1 MSDPSTVVDFFNL
14 KEEVES
20 KGFTLDLSESKGKPV
35 YLVSHEL
42 CEYSTIFTG
51 HYGLRMWLAGVEYAF
66 THFFLDE
73 EEGKEDKE

>member
-51 HYGLRMWLAGVEYAF
+51 HYGLRMWLAGVVCFYSLLF
-66 THFFLDE
+66 
-73 EEGKEDKE
+73 G